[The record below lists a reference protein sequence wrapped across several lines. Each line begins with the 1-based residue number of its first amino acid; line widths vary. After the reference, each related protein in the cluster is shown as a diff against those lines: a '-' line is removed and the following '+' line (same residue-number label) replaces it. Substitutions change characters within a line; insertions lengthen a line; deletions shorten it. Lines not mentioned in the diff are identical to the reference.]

1 METYL
6 VAIYL
11 SRDQLARAC
20 SSYDRKIK
28 RVGSGDG
35 RTDRIADETNYYV
48 MGVGLY
54 HFHGA
59 DMI

>member
-11 SRDQLARAC
+11 SRDQLARAF

-35 RTDRIADETNYYV
+35 RTGRTDETNYYV